1 MRNCGGRLAAGPAPQ
16 FASLVKGRWPRR
28 QARAEGLP
36 RHEMPPPEAAAH
48 PVCLRRRGVR
58 DDASIV
64 PYTGSR

>member
-1 MRNCGGRLAAGPAPQ
+1 MSESSILKENQ
-16 FASLVKGRWPRR
+16 SM
-28 QARAEGLP
+28 EDS
-36 RHEMPPPEAAAH
+36 PPEAAAH